1 MNKTKR
7 KIFETSMKLFAEKG
21 YDATS
26 IEEITAVVGVA
37 KGTLYYHFSSKEE
50 IFNFLVEE
58 GMKLLRNSIEI
69 KTSKC
74 ETTLDEL
81 KAVSLIQLKTIYKY
95 ENILTIVLSQALG
108 NEKRNVFCKEKIIEY
123 ITVIENILKEGFQKK
138 DIKICDPALLA
149 SEMFSLTY
157 ATLIYRR
164 KLNIEAIDI
173 QAIYKEYENLF
184 PDNERK
190 SYRLIKKVYNKGISK
205 IIKIVDD
212 SKFIG
217 FMIANKIENVNYLQ
231 LDYFAI
237 LHEYQNK
244 GYGTKAINLLKEQC
258 KDYNGI
264 YIEVERVRND
274 NTDEDKIRAK
284 RVKFYEDIGFYKLS
298 IDINLFFVEYS
309 LREKSEKIL

>member
-74 ETTLDEL
+74 ETTLDKL

-157 ATLIYRR
+157 ATLIYRK

-173 QAIYKEYENLF
+173 QAIYKEYEKNL
-184 PDNERK
+184 
-190 SYRLIKKVYNKGISK
+190 
-205 IIKIVDD
+205 
-212 SKFIG
+212 
-217 FMIANKIENVNYLQ
+217 
-231 LDYFAI
+231 
-237 LHEYQNK
+237 
-244 GYGTKAINLLKEQC
+244 
-258 KDYNGI
+258 
-264 YIEVERVRND
+264 
-274 NTDEDKIRAK
+274 
-284 RVKFYEDIGFYKLS
+284 FYKL
-298 IDINLFFVEYS
+298 V
-309 LREKSEKIL
+309 